1 MRTQVNLFS
10 GAIFIQ
16 QALDWN
22 IYLSIFVLLALASI
36 CTIGEWPRNKNE
48 LTSRLIFRLLG
59 GGLAAV
65 IYVDVVQVTIM
76 ILGSSLV
83 LYKGLEEVGGW
94 NALQEK

>member
-1 MRTQVNLFS
+1 MDIKWIKLNVMFAVSTV
-10 GAIFIQ
+10 
-16 QALDWN
+16 
-22 IYLSIFVLLALASI
+22 YLSLIQPLTIPPFSRSTGFFVKVRTIFPFRQISI
-36 CTIGEWPRNKNE
+36 
-48 LTSRLIFRLLG
+48 TSG

>member
-1 MRTQVNLFS
+1 MPNLQAYSFS
-10 GAIFIQ
+10 K
-16 QALDWN
+16 
-22 IYLSIFVLLALASI
+22 
-36 CTIGEWPRNKNE
+36 T
-48 LTSRLIFRLLG
+48 LG

-94 NALQEK
+94 SALQEK